1 MDISKYIADH
11 AVSIYIPS
19 GEIINMAQS
28 SSEAIERFVF
38 SIDKAQL
45 IAQGF
50 TSPEAID
57 KKMLEFH
64 QDLIC
69 QNWEW
74 VESKGLSKNGTKLF
88 RAQHLDFSK
97 ALSAYHNSSF
107 GGRGGGV
114 AGGISNENLNS
125 NLESVP
131 YGKINVFDKE
141 RSPYSYDVEPHI
153 HMIFDN
159 NNSTLGQAY
168 NSILFGVAEL
178 ACRHNLVFHFMEDKE
193 VKVRESRSFL
203 TSFSWKIQ
211 SLNDHDFEKW
221 IVQPKRI
228 DDFQSLIDDYCKSQ
242 NIQYY
247 LKTVASLKD
256 RLARQNIN
264 FIFRGYNLKE
274 CYPLHLSQEQIDSII
289 TLKNGSAKE
298 IQKLLEDRNNKI
310 ARAYF
315 EDVVAGFKNLVIT
328 ELSKRGYTFQNFQ
341 IQDFNLNNIQK
352 PLIRDEFIDIKKIP
366 IKTQLEMVRYKRDT
380 QLNNTLVS
388 PKMTLLKAL
397 NGDFNCVIKQ
407 ARSEKELKELL
418 TIKGWC
424 EVKIKTK
431 NGKKIGIQITDAYNK
446 KHLLLYSSTN
456 FKSWPH
462 IRSQLEYN
470 FKTLKEIN
478 RNDTYSFKSEI
489 EVPKN
494 AKHNNSN
501 GLAAILPK
509 DTELKTVL
517 KKRRALIEKINVEK
531 LELEHLKHT
540 FIEQAL
546 KNRSKNGSTQQ
557 EVFDKITQTRKG
569 AFFLTGEGGSGKSFS
584 TKRIIA
590 AEQAKGL
597 SVQVLASTGI
607 AAVNIGGR
615 TLHSFFGIGICK
627 DINEL
632 KKLDKV
638 NQKKVEQI
646 LLKIKKTDTI
656 IIDEISMVHKDQME
670 LIDYRLKQAGWQGKL
685 LFVGDFLQ
693 LPAIEKDKNATK
705 RYAYESDFW
714 QEKSV
719 QTLKLIGNQRVGD
732 ADAKKQK
739 FVEMLNRLRYGE
751 SSKEIVTYF
760 QSFKDTPIN
769 DADATFIFNTNREV
783 AQRNAIRL
791 AQLEGKEIK
800 LTPKYLLEEGK
811 SLTKDEKERI
821 HKEIPP
827 DSSLVVKEGAQVIL
841 LQNDHSQGFVNGD
854 RGVFIKEEEGKL
866 KIKLDRTGKEV
877 IIHRK
882 VFESEWIDKYGKEH
896 NTKVKAYPLR
906 LAYAITTHKSQGM
919 SLNVA
924 QVSANSTFEFSQ
936 FYVAASRSSDP
947 SRLRIDS
954 SEKINE
960 AIKIDLKSLAF
971 MHPEIDFS
979 SIEKKQNEID
989 EYENSLL
996 NDQNRNTNIIR
1007 KFIDNNQLY
1016 FNQKYVQV

>member
-19 GEIINMAQS
+19 AEIIDAVQS
-28 SSEAIERFVF
+28 SLHFERFIF
-38 SIDKAQL
+38 SVDKAQL
-45 IAQGF
+45 IAQGLV
-50 TSPEAID
+50 TPEMID

-64 QDLIC
+64 QDLIS
-69 QNWEW
+69 QTWEW

-88 RAQHLDFSK
+88 RAQMLDFSK

-107 GGRGGGV
+107 GGKGGGV
-114 AGGISNENLNS
+114 AGGISNENLND

-131 YGKINVFDKE
+131 YGKIHHFNKKH
-141 RSPYSYDVEPHI
+141 SPYTYDVEPHI
-153 HMIFDN
+153 HMLYTK
-159 NNSTLGQAY
+159 NSHLGQAY

-178 ACRHNLVFHFMEDKE
+178 ARRHNLVFHFMEDKE
-193 VKVRESRSFL
+193 AKARETRSFL

-211 SLNDHDFEKW
+211 SLNDHEFAKW
-221 IVQPKRI
+221 ILQPKRI
-228 DDFQSLIDDYCKSQ
+228 DDLQSLVDDFCKTE
-242 NIQYY
+242 NILYY
-247 LKTVASLKD
+247 LKTVLSLQN

-264 FIFRGYNLKE
+264 NFIFRGYNIKE
-274 CYPLHLSQEQIDSII
+274 SYPLHLSQAHIYSIR
-289 TLKNGSAKE
+289 TLKNGSKEE
-298 IQKLLEDRNNKI
+298 IQKLLEDRNDKI
-310 ARAYF
+310 ARAYL
-315 EDVVAGFKNLVIT
+315 ENIAGFNNPIIV
-328 ELSKRGYTFQNFQ
+328 ELQKRGYTFQNYNL
-341 IQDFNLNNIQK
+341 QDFNLERIQN
-352 PLIRDEFIDIKKIP
+352 PLIRDEFKNIKKTP
-366 IKTQLEMVRYKRDT
+366 IKEQLKKAREERH
-380 QLNNTLVS
+380 TLQS
-388 PKMTLLKAL
+388 HKLASTKMTLSKAL
-397 NGDFNCVIKQ
+397 KSDFHCVLLQ
-407 ARSEKELKELL
+407 ARSEKEVKELL

-424 EVKIKTK
+424 DVKIKTK
-431 NGKKIGIQITDAYNK
+431 NGQKIGIQITDTYKK
-446 KHLLLYSSTN
+446 KHLLLFNCTDFN
-456 FKSWPH
+456 SWPE
-462 IRSQLEYN
+462 IRLKLEYN
-470 FKTLKEIN
+470 SKTLTQIN
-478 RNDTYSFKSEI
+478 RNDTHSFKSEI
-489 EVPKN
+489 ETY
-494 AKHNNSN
+494 KHSAFNNPN
-501 GLAAILPK
+501 GLVAIFPK
-509 DTELKTVL
+509 DDQVKIDI
-517 KKRRALIEKINVEK
+517 KKRRELAEKIKVAT
-531 LELEHLKHT
+531 LEIEHLKNE

-546 KNRSKNGSTQQ
+546 KNRSKNGSSQQ
-557 EVFDKITQTRKG
+557 EVFEKITQAKQG
-569 AFFLTGEGGSGKSFS
+569 AFFLTGEGGSGKSFT
-584 TKRIIA
+584 TKKIIE
-590 AEQAKGL
+590 AEQANGL
-597 SVQVLASTGI
+597 QVEVLASTGI

-627 DINEL
+627 DIEEL
-632 KKLDKV
+632 EKLDKV
-638 NQKKVEQI
+638 NQKKLEQI

-656 IIDEISMVHKDQME
+656 IIDEISMVHRNQME
-670 LIDYRLKQAGWQGKL
+670 LINYRLKQAGWQGKL

-719 QTLKLIGNQRVGD
+719 QTMKLIGNQRVGG
-732 ADAKKQK
+732 ADAKKEK

-769 DADATFIFNTNREV
+769 DTDATFIFNTNREV

-800 LTPKYLLEEGK
+800 LTPKYLLVEGI
-811 SLTKDEKERI
+811 SLTKDQKERI

-996 NDQNRNTNIIR
+996 SDQNRNTNIIK
-1007 KFIDNNQLY
+1007 KFIDNNQLS